1 MNSGVKF
8 PLYKEIILP
17 PIDNMLMETKDFP
30 TYASALQ
37 SARNGNIDAAFH
49 LSQHPA
55 TIIHYH
61 TECFWLLKAAKGG
74 QAQAQF
80 QIGKAYYYKNR
91 KDSWTFKD
99 RNKKDVDKAKFWLK
113 KSADAG
119 CLDAEFFLASINRDK
134 ATIEE
139 YANQGDTYSLFNMGV
154 LWSGYDMSEA
164 FNWFNQAFKTHTSPK
179 YNRDDDRAEGKDIN
193 IYAQYNLGVMYD
205 NGLGVPTD
213 KKKAFNYYL
222 ASADLNFYNNSVY
235 NSVSVFRTGQGFYMS
250 DNNLGVMYAEGE
262 LNTGIN
268 MDKARKRIKHALE
281 TDMSDSGIPLAN
293 WQKYKFDN

>member
-17 PIDNMLMETKDFP
+17 PIDNMLYETKDFP

-134 ATIEE
+134 AVIEE
-139 YANQGDTYSLFNMGV
+139 LAKQGNFYSRFYMGV
-154 LWSGYDMSEA
+154 LYLDTDMSKA
-164 FNWFNQAFKTHTSPK
+164 FNWFNQVFEKPYLSRYSWLNK
-179 YNRDDDRAEGKDIN
+179 VVSKDRN
-193 IYAQYNLGVMYD
+193 MYAQYNMGVMCD
-205 NGLGVPTD
+205 NGLGVRTN
-213 KKKAFNYYL
+213 KKKAFYYYL
-222 ASADLNFYNNSVY
+222 SSAEK
-235 NSVSVFRTGQGFYMS
+235 GFYMAE
-250 DNNLGVMYAEGE
+250 NNLGVMFAEGE
-262 LNTGIN
+262 ISTSVN
-268 MDKARKRIKHALE
+268 MTQARKWIKRALE

-293 WQKYKFDN
+293 WQKYAI

>member
-80 QIGKAYYYKNR
+80 QIGKAYYYKNHT
-91 KDSWTFKD
+91 DSWTFKD

-134 ATIEE
+134 AVIEE
-139 YANQGDTYSLFNMGV
+139 LAKQGNFYSRFYMGV
-154 LWSGYDMSEA
+154 LYLDTDMSKA
-164 FNWFNQAFKTHTSPK
+164 FNWFNQVFEKPYLSRYSWLNKLASK
-179 YNRDDDRAEGKDIN
+179 DRN
-193 IYAQYNLGVMYD
+193 MHAQYNMGVMYD
-205 NGLGVPTD
+205 NGLGVKIN
-213 KKKAFNYYL
+213 KKKAFDCYFD
-222 ASADLNFYNNSVY
+222 SAH
-235 NSVSVFRTGQGFYMS
+235 QGLPMAK
-250 DNNLGVMYAEGE
+250 NNLGVMFAEGE
-262 LNTGIN
+262 ISTGVN
-268 MDKARKRIKHALE
+268 MTQARKWIKRAIE

-293 WQKYKFDN
+293 WQKYAI